1 MKKVI
6 IALVIGFVVFEIMEH
21 LVFPL
26 FWAIKNRNKRS
37 VTGVTGM
44 LGKVAKV
51 KRWHNTEGQVLV
63 NGELWTAVS
72 DVPLLTGDKAVVQEV
87 DGLTL
92 KVKPL
97 NDEGGQNK
105 GRC

>member
-1 MKKVI
+1 MKNVMI
-6 IALVIGFVVFEIMEH
+6 TLVIGFIVFELIEH

-26 FWAIKNRNKRS
+26 FWSIKNRNKRS
-37 VTGVTGM
+37 IAGVTGM

-51 KRWHNTEGQVLV
+51 KQWHNTEGQVFV

-72 DVPLLTGDKAVVQEV
+72 DVPLFTGDKAVVQKVE
-87 DGLTL
+87 GLTL

-97 NDEGGQNK
+97 ND
-105 GRC
+105 